1 MQCFRAER
9 RAAPEPARLAM
20 CLAVKPLS
28 IAVPSGDRPGPPA
41 FSRMGLGE
49 GLQFFEDND
58 QITDDSGKK
67 IHASSVVPVS
77 MPDKLSELR
86 QEIAALLPRLRR
98 FGRTLAHS
106 REDADDLVQVAIEK
120 ALTRTDQWTP
130 GTRLDSW
137 MFRIMQNAW
146 IDELRA
152 RERRG
157 QTFLPEEEGEHVG
170 DGAATGSQLDAILV
184 RKAVAKLSDEHRTI
198 VGLVLVEGLSYQEA
212 AETLGLPVG
221 TVTSRLARARE
232 ALQELLGE
240 WP

>member
-1 MQCFRAER
+1 
-9 RAAPEPARLAM
+9 
-20 CLAVKPLS
+20 
-28 IAVPSGDRPGPPA
+28 
-41 FSRMGLGE
+41 
-49 GLQFFEDND
+49 
-58 QITDDSGKK
+58 
-67 IHASSVVPVS
+67 
-77 MPDKLSELR
+77 MPDTLPELR
-86 QEIAALLPRLRR
+86 QAIAELLPRLRR
-98 FGRTLAHS
+98 FARTLAHA

-120 ALTRTDQWTP
+120 ALTRTDQWAP

-157 QTFLPEEEGEHVG
+157 QTFLPEEDGEHVADDAG
-170 DGAATGSQLDAILV
+170 SGAPLDAILV
-184 RKAVAKLSDEHRTI
+184 RKAVAKLSDEHRTV

-212 AETLGLPVG
+212 ADTLGVPAG

>member
-1 MQCFRAER
+1 M
-9 RAAPEPARLAM
+9 PASL
-20 CLAVKPLS
+20 P
-28 IAVPSGDRPGPPA
+28 
-41 FSRMGLGE
+41 
-49 GLQFFEDND
+49 
-58 QITDDSGKK
+58 
-67 IHASSVVPVS
+67 
-77 MPDKLSELR
+77 ELR

-157 QTFLPEEEGEHVG
+157 QTFLPEEDGEHVG
-170 DGAATGSQLDAILV
+170 DSSASGSQLDAILV
-184 RKAVAKLSDEHRTI
+184 RKAVAKLSDEHRAV
-198 VGLVLVEGLSYQEA
+198 VGLVLVEGQSYQEA
-212 AETLGLPVG
+212 AEVLGVPVG

>member
-1 MQCFRAER
+1 M
-9 RAAPEPARLAM
+9 
-20 CLAVKPLS
+20 
-28 IAVPSGDRPGPPA
+28 
-41 FSRMGLGE
+41 
-49 GLQFFEDND
+49 
-58 QITDDSGKK
+58 K
-67 IHASSVVPVS
+67 IRASSVVPVS
-77 MPDKLSELR
+77 MPDTLPELR
-86 QEIAALLPRLRR
+86 AAIAALLPRLRR
-98 FGRTLAHS
+98 FGRTLAPR

-120 ALTRTDQWTP
+120 ALTRSEQWTP

-157 QTFLPEEEGEHVG
+157 QTFLPEEAGEHVTDGNTG
-170 DGAATGSQLDAILV
+170 DAQLDAIRV
-184 RKAVAKLSDEHRTI
+184 REAVARLVPEHRAV

-212 AETLGLPVG
+212 ADALEVPVG

-232 ALQELLGE
+232 ALQQMLGE

>member
-1 MQCFRAER
+1 M
-9 RAAPEPARLAM
+9 PENP
-20 CLAVKPLS
+20 
-28 IAVPSGDRPGPPA
+28 
-41 FSRMGLGE
+41 
-49 GLQFFEDND
+49 
-58 QITDDSGKK
+58 
-67 IHASSVVPVS
+67 
-77 MPDKLSELR
+77 SELR

-98 FGRTLAHS
+98 FGRTLARS
-106 REDADDLVQVAIEK
+106 PEDADDLVQVAIEK
-120 ALTRTDQWTP
+120 ALTRTDQWAP

-157 QTFLPEEEGEHVG
+157 QTFVAEEEGDNVG
-170 DGAATGSQLDAILV
+170 DDAKSGAPLDAILV
-184 RKAVAKLSDEHRTI
+184 RKAVAKLSEEHRTV

-212 AETLGLPVG
+212 AETLGVPVG
-221 TVTSRLARARE
+221 TITSRVARARE